1 MIDPIEFAELYSPDD
16 PVSMCDQLGATMEE
30 LELTRKRL
38 GFPPWKMEKK
48 PNKGNRVKIDGIDL
62 SEFIKLYYEMSN
74 KALANHYNI
83 SLTSIYKL
91 IKELDLRQSSCDLV
105 QCMKLY
111 NSNITY
117 AEIAKTLGISI
128 HEVHY
133 IKKKL
138 KLECELIEMKL
149 CPSCTSTRIHKQ
161 KCTQKFR
168 CEKCK
173 NVFQNA
179 VIKKV
184 PVINYNY
191 PRILLPNV
199 EMEDKKVTDEL
210 FGNL

>member
-38 GFPPWKMEKK
+38 GFPPWKIEKK
-48 PNKGNRVKIDGIDL
+48 PNKVNRVKKDGIDL
-62 SEFIKLYYEMSN
+62 CEFIKLYYEMSN

-91 IKELDLRQSSCDLV
+91 IEEIDLRQSSCDLV

-111 NSNITY
+111 NSNVTY
-117 AEIAKTLGISI
+117 AEMAKTLGISI
-128 HEVHY
+128 HEVHC
-133 IKKKL
+133 IKTKL

-149 CPSCTSTRIHKQ
+149 CPYCTSTSIHKP
-161 KCTQKFR
+161 KRTQKFK

-191 PRILLPNV
+191 PRVLLPYV
-199 EMEDKKVTDEL
+199 EMKE
-210 FGNL
+210 

>member
-48 PNKGNRVKIDGIDL
+48 PNKGNRVKMDGIDP
-62 SEFIKLYYEMSN
+62 SEFRKLYYEMNN

-83 SLTSIYKL
+83 SLKSIYEL
-91 IKELDLRQSSCDLV
+91 IKELDQPQLSYDLV

-111 NSNITY
+111 NANVPY
-117 AEIAKTLGISI
+117 AEMAKTLGISI
-128 HEVHY
+128 HEVHC

-138 KLECELIEMKL
+138 QLECELKEMEL

-161 KCTQKFR
+161 KHTQKFR

-184 PVINYNY
+184 PVITYNY
-191 PRILLPNV
+191 PRILLPDV
-199 EMEDKKVTDEL
+199 EMEDKKATGEL
-210 FGNL
+210 FGNP

>member
-1 MIDPIEFAELYSPDD
+1 MTEINPIEFAELYSAGEN
-16 PVSMCDQLGATMEE
+16 PVSIADQLGVSFEE
-30 LELTRKRL
+30 LVIIRKRL

-48 PNKGNRVKIDGIDL
+48 PGICIRVEKDSIDTR
-62 SEFIKLYYEMSN
+62 EFRKLYQEMSN

-83 SLTSIYKL
+83 SLTSVYEL
-91 IKELDLRQSSCDLV
+91 IKDIDLPQFSCDLV
-105 QCMKLY
+105 QCMRLY
-111 NSNITY
+111 NANVPY
-117 AEIAKTLGISI
+117 AEMAKTLGISI

-138 KLECELIEMKL
+138 KLECELIDMKL

-161 KCTQKFR
+161 KHTQKFK

-184 PVINYNY
+184 LVINYNY
-191 PRILLPNV
+191 PRVLLPYT
-199 EMEDKKVTDEL
+199 EPSKS
-210 FGNL
+210 G

>member
-1 MIDPIEFAELYSPDD
+1 MTEINPLEFAELYSAGED
-16 PVSMCDQLGATMEE
+16 PISIADQLGVSFEE
-30 LELTRKRL
+30 LVKTRKRL

-48 PNKGNRVKIDGIDL
+48 PIKGNLVKIDNIDL
-62 SEFIKLYYEMSN
+62 GEFRKLYYEMSN

-83 SLTSIYKL
+83 SLTSIYEL
-91 IKELDLRQSSCDLV
+91 IKKLDQPQLSCDII

-111 NSNITY
+111 NSNVPY
-117 AEIAKTLGISI
+117 AEMAKTLGISI

-133 IKKKL
+133 MKKKL
-138 KLECELIEMKL
+138 KLDCELIEIKL

-161 KCTQKFR
+161 RSTQKYR

-184 PVINYNY
+184 PAINYNY
-191 PRILLPNV
+191 PRILLPYIN
-199 EMEDKKVTDEL
+199 ERENGYL
-210 FGNL
+210 

>member
-1 MIDPIEFAELYSPDD
+1 MTEINPIEFAELYSAGED
-16 PVSMCDQLGATMEE
+16 PVSIADQLGVSFEE
-30 LELTRKRL
+30 LVVTRKRL

-48 PNKGNRVKIDGIDL
+48 PIKGNRVEIDSIDTC
-62 SEFIKLYYEMSN
+62 EFRKLYYEMSN

-83 SLTSIYKL
+83 SLTSIYEL
-91 IKELDLRQSSCDLV
+91 IKKIDLAQLSCDLV

-111 NSNITY
+111 NANVPY
-117 AEIAKTLGISI
+117 AEMAKTLGISI
-128 HEVHY
+128 HEVHF

-161 KCTQKFR
+161 KRTQKFR

-191 PRILLPNV
+191 PRILLPYV
-199 EMEDKKVTDEL
+199 EPSKS
-210 FGNL
+210 G